1 MATTSAPKKSI
12 AQRWADLPPKRRQQ
26 IAFAGV
32 IVGVIAISFA
42 MLQGSGNTGRRAP
55 DTSRLDAQQKN
66 GLLPDANL
74 RDIGMSGVAKDIEA
88 GREANQTLAERVS
101 RMEETMRDYRGNLQ
115 AGGAARSQNDA
126 LLQQMQVLQEKVNQL
141 ETSGPAGNRP
151 QPGAP
156 AAPMIPEEV
165 SPPGYGGIRSIGDAP
180 GNKPTRSGG
189 APTAVPVSETS
200 AGSAPS
206 AGTPGDGKSAAAR
219 PRAGGSYL
227 PSGSI
232 IQGVMLTG
240 MDAPTGKGAM
250 KDPVPV
256 LVRIQKEAILPN
268 RYRAD
273 VRECFALVSGQGDL
287 ASERA
292 YLRSETISCVRKD
305 GGVIDMQMNAY
316 VVDSDGKAGLRGRL
330 VSKQGSVLSKAILA
344 SFADGV
350 SQAFKGR
357 SPQLNFGGTG
367 DVDYGNAAQAGIT
380 NGVSSSLD
388 RVSKYYLDLADQLF
402 PILEIDAGRPLTL
415 VLVKGLEMT
424 SVH

>member
-1 MATTSAPKKSI
+1 MATTSTTKKSI
-12 AQRWADLPPKRRQQ
+12 TQRWAELTPKRRQQ

-32 IVGVIAISFA
+32 IAGVLAISFV
-42 MLQGSGNTGRRAP
+42 MLQGSGNTGHRTQDPA
-55 DTSRLDAQQKN
+55 RLDAQQKN
-66 GLLPDANL
+66 GLLPDTNL

-101 RMEETMRDYRGNLQ
+101 RMEETMQDYRTNLQ

-126 LLQQMQVLQEKVNQL
+126 LMQQMQAMQDKINQL
-141 ETSGPAGNRP
+141 EAAGGNRP
-151 QPGAP
+151 QQASQDAVTPEDAP
-156 AAPMIPEEV
+156 PA
-165 SPPGYGGIRSIGDAP
+165 GYGGIRTIGDTP
-180 GNKPTRSGG
+180 GSQPSRSGG
-189 APTAVPVSETS
+189 APTSVPVSETS
-200 AGSAPS
+200 AGSSPS
-206 AGTPGDGKSAAAR
+206 AGAPGDGKGAPAT
-219 PRAGGSYL
+219 RAQTSSGHTYL
-227 PSGSI
+227 PTGSI

-256 LVRIQKEAILPN
+256 LVRIQKDAILPN
-268 RYRAD
+268 RFRAD

-292 YLRSETISCVRKD
+292 YLRSETISCVRRD

-350 SQAFKGR
+350 AQAFKGR
-357 SPQLNFGGTG
+357 APQLNFGGTG
-367 DVDYGNAAQAGIT
+367 AVDYSQAAQAGVT

-388 RVSKYYLDLADQLF
+388 RISKYYLDLADQLF

-415 VLVKGLEMT
+415 VLVKGLEMAP
-424 SVH
+424 VH